1 MNTLE
6 KLKEFDPKK
15 NQLRQSNNAIIY
27 TRVSTKEQ
35 ADTNTSLET
44 QKKYCENYAKSNGY
58 KVIGYFG
65 GTYESAKSD
74 ERKEFKRMLK
84 YVRQSGTVGYII
96 VYSYDRFSRTGSS
109 AAQISQE
116 LNDQGIQVKAV
127 TQEVDTTSA
136 AGKFQQNL
144 FYMFSQFDNELR
156 KDKTI
161 TAMTDLLRKGYWLWN
176 PPVGYINKKKYHKA
190 VDWDIIPSKES
201 KLIKKAFAW
210 KLKAIYSNIEIIDKL
225 QNLGMRIDERRLSEM
240 FKNPFYCGVLV
251 SKMIPGEIIEGK
263 HKPLVSKEDFLKIN
277 SINTHHPT
285 HHKAENDNL
294 PLKQFIYCESCKLP
308 LTGYLVK
315 KKGLY
320 YYKCRTKGCSCNKS
334 AKSLHTYFA
343 EDLKTYQLDPKY
355 KDIVKDVMTYT
366 YDNITK
372 EIRTQKKSVKKTI
385 TELSTKIE
393 SIEERYALGEINSA
407 IYKKFKDKYES
418 QKQELQSKIE
428 NPTLNSS
435 NLELAIDKALNL
447 SESLEKIWTEGDLK
461 QKQNLQNLVFPSG
474 LGYDKSNDRV
484 RTLKVNAIFG
494 SIPIL
499 SKEISNI
506 KNGEPIPVNQFS
518 GLVTQKGLAALIPQ
532 SSALKIVQTK
542 KRSSKLG
549 VFSYCTIYS

>member
-6 KLKEFDPKK
+6 KLKEFAPKK

-58 KVIGYFG
+58 KVAGYFG

-190 VDWDIIPSKES
+190 VDWEIIPSKQS

-334 AKSLHTYFA
+334 AKTLHSTFT
-343 EDLKTYQLDPKY
+343 EDLRTYQVEPKY
-355 KDIVKDVMTYT
+355 KDIIKEVMTYT

-372 EIRTQKKSVKKTI
+372 DLRTQKKSIKKNI
-385 TELSTKIE
+385 TELNTKIE
-393 SIEERYALGEINSA
+393 SIEERYALGELDSA
-407 IYKKFKDKYES
+407 IYKKFKDKYETP
-418 QKQELQSKIE
+418 KEELQSKIE

-435 NLELAIDKALNL
+435 NLELAIDKALSL
-447 SESLEKIWTEGDLK
+447 SASLEKIWTEGDLK
-461 QKQNLQNLVFPSG
+461 QKQKLQNLVFPSG

-484 RTLKVNAIFG
+484 RTPKVNAIFG

-518 GLVTQKGLAALIPQ
+518 DLVTQKGFEPPTVRAEI
-532 SSALKIVQTK
+532 
-542 KRSSKLG
+542 
-549 VFSYCTIYS
+549 

>member
-6 KLKEFDPKK
+6 KLKEFAPKK
-15 NQLRQSNNAIIY
+15 NQLSQSNNAIIY

-58 KVIGYFG
+58 NVVGYFG

-74 ERKEFKRMLK
+74 ERKEFRRMLK
-84 YVRQSGTVGYII
+84 YVKQSGSVGYII

-116 LNDQGIQVKAV
+116 LNNQGIQVKAV
-127 TQEVDTTSA
+127 TQEVDTNSA

-156 KDKTI
+156 RDKTI

-176 PPVGYINKKKYHKA
+176 PPIGYINKKKYHKA
-190 VDWDIIPSKES
+190 VDWEIVPSKDE

-210 KLKAIYSNIEIIDKL
+210 KLKGIYTNIEIIEKL
-225 QNLGMRIDERRLSEM
+225 QSLGLIIDERRLSEM
-240 FKNPFYCGVLV
+240 FNNPFYCGVLV

-263 HKPLVSKEDFLKIN
+263 HKALVSKEDFLKIN
-277 SINTHHPT
+277 SIETHHPK
-285 HHKAENDNL
+285 HRKAENENL
-294 PLKQFIYCESCKLP
+294 PLKQFIYCDSCKLP

-334 AKSLHTYFA
+334 AKSLHSTFT

-355 KDIVKDVMTYT
+355 KEIVKDVMTYT

-393 SIEERYALGEINSA
+393 SIEERYALGEINNA

-435 NLELAIDKALNL
+435 NLELAIDKALSL
-447 SESLEKIWTEGDLK
+447 SASLEKIWTEGDLK
-461 QKQNLQNLVFPSG
+461 QKQKLQNLVFPSG

-484 RTLKVNAIFG
+484 RTPKVNAIFG

-518 GLVTQKGLAALIPQ
+518 GLVT
-532 SSALKIVQTK
+532 SAGFKPAT
-542 KRSSKLG
+542 S
-549 VFSYCTIYS
+549 

>member
-6 KLKEFDPKK
+6 KLKEFAPKK
-15 NQLRQSNNAIIY
+15 NQLSQSNNAIIY

-44 QKKYCENYAKSNGY
+44 QKKYCENYAKTNGY
-58 KVIGYFG
+58 NVVGYFG

-84 YVRQSGTVGYII
+84 YVKQSGSVGYII

-116 LNDQGIQVKAV
+116 LNNQGIQVKAV
-127 TQEVDTTSA
+127 TQEVDTNSA

-161 TAMTDLLRKGYWLWN
+161 TAMTDLLRKGYWLWT

-190 VDWDIIPSKES
+190 VDWEIVPSKDG

-210 KLKAIYSNIEIIDKL
+210 KLKGIYSNTDIIDKL
-225 QNLGMRIDERRLSEM
+225 KNLGITIDERRLSEM

-263 HKPLVSKEDFLKIN
+263 HKALVSKEDFLKIN
-277 SINTHHPT
+277 SIETHHPK
-285 HHKAENDNL
+285 HRKAENDNL

-355 KDIVKDVMTYT
+355 KEIVKDVMTYT

-518 GLVTQKGLAALIPQ
+518 GLVTQTYGSSNFFRDYNNLI
-532 SSALKIVQTK
+532 T
-542 KRSSKLG
+542 
-549 VFSYCTIYS
+549 

>member
-6 KLKEFDPKK
+6 KLKEFAPKK
-15 NQLRQSNNAIIY
+15 NQLSQSNNAIIY

-44 QKKYCENYAKSNGY
+44 QKKYCENYAKTNGY
-58 KVIGYFG
+58 NVVGYFG

-74 ERKEFKRMLK
+74 ERKEFRRMLK
-84 YVRQSGTVGYII
+84 YVKQSGSVGYII

-116 LNDQGIQVKAV
+116 LNNQGIQVKAV
-127 TQEVDTTSA
+127 TQEVDTNSA

-161 TAMTDLLRKGYWLWN
+161 TAMTDLLRKGYWLWT

-190 VDWDIIPSKES
+190 VDWEIVPSKDG

-210 KLKAIYSNIEIIDKL
+210 KLKGIYSNTDIIDKL
-225 QNLGMRIDERRLSEM
+225 KNLGITIDERRLSEM

-263 HKPLVSKEDFLKIN
+263 HKALVSKEDFLKIN
-277 SINTHHPT
+277 SIETHHPK
-285 HHKAENDNL
+285 HRKAENDNL

-428 NPTLNSS
+428 NPILNSS

-447 SESLEKIWTEGDLK
+447 SESLEKIWLDGDLK

-518 GLVTQKGLAALIPQ
+518 GLVTATGVEPTTAGAEIQCSIQLSYAANL
-532 SSALKIVQTK
+532 
-542 KRSSKLG
+542 
-549 VFSYCTIYS
+549 Y

>member
-6 KLKEFDPKK
+6 KLKEFAPKK
-15 NQLRQSNNAIIY
+15 NQLSQSNNAIIY

-58 KVIGYFG
+58 NVVGYFG

-84 YVRQSGTVGYII
+84 YVKQSGYVGYII

-116 LNDQGIQVKAV
+116 LNNQGIQVKAV
-127 TQEVDTTSA
+127 TQEVDTNSA

-161 TAMTDLLRKGYWLWN
+161 TAMTDLLRKGYWLWT

-190 VDWDIIPSKES
+190 VDWEIVPSKEW

-210 KLKAIYSNIEIIDKL
+210 KLKGIYSNTDIIDKL
-225 QNLGMRIDERRLSEM
+225 KNLGITIDERRLSEM

-263 HKPLVSKEDFLKIN
+263 HQALVSKEDFLKIN
-277 SINTHHPT
+277 SIETHHPK
-285 HHKAENDNL
+285 HRKAENDNL

-334 AKSLHTYFA
+334 AKSLHNTFT

-355 KDIVKDVMTYT
+355 KDVVKDVMTYT

-484 RTLKVNAIFG
+484 RTPKVNAIFG

-499 SKEISNI
+499 SREISNI

-518 GLVTQKGLAALIPQ
+518 GLVTATGVEPTTAGAEIQCSIQLSYAAVI
-532 SSALKIVQTK
+532 
-542 KRSSKLG
+542 
-549 VFSYCTIYS
+549 F

>member
-6 KLKEFDPKK
+6 KLKEFAPKK
-15 NQLRQSNNAIIY
+15 NQLSQSNNAIIY

-44 QKKYCENYAKSNGY
+44 QKKYCENYAKTNGY
-58 KVIGYFG
+58 NVVGYFG

-84 YVRQSGTVGYII
+84 YVKQSGSVGYII

-116 LNDQGIQVKAV
+116 LNNQGIQVKAV
-127 TQEVDTTSA
+127 TQEVDTNSA

-161 TAMTDLLRKGYWLWN
+161 TAMTDLLRKGYWLWT

-190 VDWDIIPSKES
+190 VDWEIVPSKDG

-210 KLKAIYSNIEIIDKL
+210 KLKGIYSNTDIIDKL
-225 QNLGMRIDERRLSEM
+225 KNLGITIDERRLSEM

-263 HKPLVSKEDFLKIN
+263 HKALVSKEDFLKIN
-277 SINTHHPT
+277 SIETHHPK
-285 HHKAENDNL
+285 HRKAENDNL

-484 RTLKVNAIFG
+484 RTPKVNAIFG

-518 GLVTQKGLAALIPQ
+518 GLVTPAGFKPATLRAEI
-532 SSALKIVQTK
+532 
-542 KRSSKLG
+542 
-549 VFSYCTIYS
+549 

>member
-6 KLKEFDPKK
+6 KLKEFAPKK

-58 KVIGYFG
+58 KVTGYFG

-484 RTLKVNAIFG
+484 RTPKVNAIFG